1 MKGITNDLLEDV
13 MEEVEVVKKSVTG
26 SRSTGS
32 SSGKSLRKKI
42 IIAGIIIV
50 LIAGAFFYWKTYTS
64 TDAYKQANK
73 EKINKEMI
81 VKVSKLMMAP
91 EEVPTVFE
99 VSNADT
105 LKGNQAFFK
114 DVSNGDYL
122 LVYSIAAKA
131 VIYNPSKNIIVNVG
145 PLSYG
150 QQPQAQNQVPQNSG
164 TPPVTQTPP
173 APKGNT
179 VPQVTTKPVVKAP
192 VKK

>member
-13 MEEVEVVKKSVTG
+13 MEEVEVVKKSVAGSKNTG
-26 SRSTGS
+26 SFS
-32 SSGKSLRKKI
+32 KSLRKKI
-42 IIAGIIIV
+42 IVAGIIIV
-50 LIAGAFFYWKTYTS
+50 LIAGASFYWKTYTS

-122 LVYSIAAKA
+122 LVYSTAAKA
-131 VIYNPSKNIIVNVG
+131 VIYSPSKNIIVNVG

-150 QQPQAQNQVPQNSG
+150 QQPAPQNTTVPQGGETTTVSPKS
-164 TPPVTQTPP
+164 TTVPPVT
-173 APKGNT
+173 PKL
-179 VPQVTTKPVVKAP
+179 PVKAP